1 MAIKKR
7 GINLKYLSMLPG
19 PTNVPNRVMR
29 AMLAPIINHRSDD
42 FVELYTDVVEKT
54 QQVFETQND
63 IVALSASGTGAV
75 EAGVVNLVKKG
86 DKIIIP
92 VNGEFSRRLSQ
103 LIEGQ
108 GGNVVKLETPPGE
121 NATFDQ
127 IKEAFD
133 NNKDVKAFYV
143 VHNETSTGTMV
154 NHLDKVSDL
163 TSRNDAFYVVDS
175 VSLLGGA
182 QLPVDKWNI
191 DVCMTG
197 AQKAIAAPPGISPIS
212 VSAKAKKYMIE
223 NPPSTMYFNLAR
235 YFKNYEEVKQMQ
247 DLKITNPIQRNKFSQ
262 IIGEIATKQRSEYL
276 ELALNHNTSSIPN
289 NRSEEYDTN
298 SFFNLSYTTHHNV
311 VACQNEYHVNGDD
324 DESGLVI
331 ETSESWN
338 YFDNQNI
345 QYTIANYLTTFPPKD
360 NISDGFDIDKIKKY
374 FFIRKQFR
382 EEFIRCLKYFLIS
395 LYYVQMARVVFY
407 SISFSIFS
415 QQFGGNRSLPLFLN
429 SFL

>member
-1 MAIKKR
+1 ME
-7 GINLKYLSMLPG
+7 YLSMLPG

-75 EAGVVNLVKKG
+75 EAGVINLVKKG

-92 VNGEFSRRLSQ
+92 VNGEFSNRLSQ

-108 GGNVVKLETPPGE
+108 GANVVKLETPPGQ

-127 IKEAFD
+127 VKEAFD

-154 NHLDKVSDL
+154 NYLDKVSDL

-223 NPPSTMYFNLAR
+223 NPPATMYFNLAR
-235 YFKNYEEVKQMQ
+235 YFKYYDEEKHTPFTPALPLLYAYREALSIMLEEGLQNVYKRHKVCS
-247 DLKITNPIQRNKFSQ
+247 DALYSGLSA
-262 IIGEIATKQRSEYL
+262 IGLTPFAKEEDRSISIV
-276 ELALNHNTSSIPN
+276 ALNYLDGLEDKVF
-289 NRSEEYDTN
+289 RSTLADK
-298 SFFNLSYTTHHNV
+298 FKVLVAGGFGNLKGKVFRVGCMGEVSP
-311 VACQNEYHVNGDD
+311 YHVMRTISAISSTLAMMGYDVD
-324 DESGLVI
+324 TKAGLN
-331 ETSESWN
+331 T
-338 YFDNQNI
+338 
-345 QYTIANYLTTFPPKD
+345 A
-360 NISDGFDIDKIKKY
+360 
-374 FFIRKQFR
+374 
-382 EEFIRCLKYFLIS
+382 EEKLKAL
-395 LYYVQMARVVFY
+395 
-407 SISFSIFS
+407 
-415 QQFGGNRSLPLFLN
+415 
-429 SFL
+429 